1 MQETPVNALIYS
13 ELISA
18 VKIQTED
25 NLLCP

>member
-1 MQETPVNALIYS
+1 MQEKPVKALIYS

-18 VKIQTED
+18 VNIQTED